1 MNQSLP
7 KYLLNETLVWYYR
20 KKKKP
25 ENMGHP
31 NKLCVLL
38 FQVSQNINCVKN
50 KIATRKCAIT
60 EKIRLESL

>member
-1 MNQSLP
+1 
-7 KYLLNETLVWYYR
+7 
-20 KKKKP
+20 
-25 ENMGHP
+25 MGHP